1 MKVYYHPASTT
12 SRIVMLYAAEEAPET
27 EFQVVDLFTGEHL
40 KPAYAAINPSCMV
53 PVLEDGDFR
62 LTESSTILK
71 YLADKK
77 GSASYPKD
85 LRERARVNEMMDWIN
100 TNLYRDFAYG
110 MVYPQAFPTHKRRS
124 DEAQAATLAWAK
136 DKTEGWL
143 KVLDQNLIG
152 PKKAYLCGAKIT
164 IADYLG
170 AEMIGLGELIRCNYS
185 GYPNVERWLRNM
197 KALKSWPKVH
207 EVFHGFAGSLKD
219 AKFVAI

>member
-12 SRIVMLYAAEEAPET
+12 SRIVMLYAAEEAPEI
-27 EFQVVDLFTGEHL
+27 EFQVVDLFTGEHM
-40 KPAYAAINPSCMV
+40 KPPYSEKNPSCLV
-53 PVLEDGDFR
+53 PMLEDGDFR

-85 LRERARVNEMMDWIN
+85 LRERARVNEMMDWLN
-100 TNLYRDFAYG
+100 TNFYRDFAYG
-110 MVYPQAFPTHKRRS
+110 LVYPQTFPTHKRRS
-124 DEAQAATLAWAK
+124 DEAQAATLAWGK
-136 DKTEGWL
+136 EKSQGWL
-143 KVLDQNLIG
+143 KVLNDSLIG
-152 PKKAYLCGAKIT
+152 PKKQYLCGDRIT

-170 AEMIGLGELIRCNYS
+170 AEMVGLGELIRCSYA
-185 GYPNVERWLRNM
+185 GYPNVDRWLRGM

-219 AKFVAI
+219 TPFVAI